1 MSNSNMIN
9 PANYYNPFAKYNYV
23 SKTRGVY
30 IPRNTEPLVKS
41 SENAEKS
48 ASIYSDNYDAETDVM
63 ESLKQYDSKNQG
75 VLANFINKLFG

>member
-1 MSNSNMIN
+1 MIN
-9 PANYYNPFAKYNYV
+9 PANYYNQFSKYNYV
-23 SKTRGVY
+23 IKNRSVY